1 MLDFGAVR
9 LEFGT
14 MIFQAIVFIVLL
26 LIVGKFAIR
35 PVKEMFAQRQ
45 EHIEH
50 EIGAAEKARER
61 AEKSMEEQKE
71 ALNKARDEA
80 YQIVENAKKQ
90 AETQGEKIRAEA
102 KAQSERTLEEA
113 RAEIE
118 REREKAIASLRE
130 QTAELS
136 VMLASKII
144 EKELDKEQQA
154 KEIDKFLEQAGDRL

>member
-1 MLDFGAVR
+1 MDLRMLDFGAVR

-102 KAQSERTLEEA
+102 KAQS
-113 RAEIE
+113 
-118 REREKAIASLRE
+118 
-130 QTAELS
+130 
-136 VMLASKII
+136 
-144 EKELDKEQQA
+144 
-154 KEIDKFLEQAGDRL
+154 